1 MTDHGTSPSLDPIRI
16 QRLIGDVDALIT
28 RVDALDIEMVVQTS
42 QTVIALQA
50 SIRATLA
57 QCFGKG
63 TAVYE
68 AFRFAGDLHVGGNWR
83 GANRR
88 VLEDLREE
96 AQVNINR
103 SLHQLREVQ
112 LMLRRDLVEVE
123 QRIQSAERSGSR
135 TGALSTSV
143 FVVHGH
149 DGAARKDVTL
159 FLERLG
165 FTPIVLSEQASLGG
179 TVIEAIEANRDVG
192 FAVVLLTPDDLGR
205 SKTEEDLKFRARQNV
220 VLELG
225 YFMAHL
231 SRQNICLLKSG
242 KVEMPSDVAGMV
254 WVPMAEDS
262 DWKGKLAD
270 NLEKVGHTIDWK
282 LVRRL

>member
-1 MTDHGTSPSLDPIRI
+1 MTDHATSPSLDPIRI
-16 QRLIGDVDALIT
+16 RRLIGDVDALIT

-42 QTVIALQA
+42 QTVVALQA

-63 TAVYE
+63 TPVYD
-68 AFRFAGDLHVGGNWR
+68 AFRFAGDLYVSGDWR

-96 AQVNINR
+96 AEKNINR
-103 SLHQLREVQ
+103 ALHQLREVQ
-112 LMLRRDLVEVE
+112 LMLPRDLAEAE
-123 QRIQSAERSGSR
+123 QRLQSAERSSSR
-135 TGALSTSV
+135 SSPLSTSV

-149 DGAARKDVTL
+149 DSDARKDVAL

-165 FTPIVLSEQASLGG
+165 FTPIVLSEQASQGG

-192 FAVVLLTPDDLGR
+192 FAVVLLTPDDVGR
-205 SKTEEDLKFRARQNV
+205 SNREERLQSRARQNV

-231 SRQNICLLKSG
+231 SRKNICLLKSG
-242 KVEMPSDVAGMV
+242 ELEIPSDIAGML
-254 WVPMAEDS
+254 WVPMEEDS
-262 DWKGKLAD
+262 GWKGKLAE
-270 NLEKVGHTIDWK
+270 NLEKVGHTINWK
-282 LVRRL
+282 TVRRL